1 MMKNILKY
9 ITIVALIISAG
20 CSDDYLDKAPL
31 DQFTTEVFFQTDEHA
46 LQAVNAAYDPF
57 QFWEYYSN
65 RFQYLGNIASDDAVK
80 GGFGASDQAQFE
92 QINNFTIFPDN
103 VALKNR
109 WQAIYVG
116 IFRANIVLDN
126 VPDID
131 MDETLKARV
140 IAEAKFIRALN
151 YFNLVVA
158 FGGVP
163 LIDRQLEINEQNVP
177 RSTTAETWAFIEKDL
192 NEAAADLPIFS
203 DYSSSDLGRATSG
216 AAVGLLGKALVYQQ
230 KWAEAETALKRI
242 TSGSLGAY
250 DLVADYRS
258 LFDGTN
264 ENSVES
270 LFEIQFSAGV
280 SVLPWATPAD
290 GNGSA
295 LNTTSGPQGVE
306 FDGWGFNVPT
316 QDLVD
321 AYETTTGGGEDPRL
335 SATVFRD
342 GDVVNGLPYE
352 AQSETGYRCKK
363 YVIGNGI
370 AGSTVIDSPVNFNVL
385 RYADILLLLAEALN
399 EQAGKQDEAVTHL
412 NTVRNRAGL
421 ALLPTTG
428 NGQATLR
435 TAIQQ
440 ERRIELALEGERFF
454 DLVRTGEA
462 PTVLA
467 AAGFKA
473 PKHNLM
479 PIPQAEMDVNTA
491 LAGNQNPGYN

>member
-1 MMKNILKY
+1 MMKNILKH
-9 ITIVALIISAG
+9 ITIVALIIFGG
-20 CSDDYLDKAPL
+20 CSDDYLDRTPL
-31 DQFTTEVFFQTDEHA
+31 DQFTTDVFFQTDEHA

-80 GGFGASDQAQFE
+80 GGFGASDQAQFDL
-92 QINNFTIFPDN
+92 INSFSIFPDN
-103 VALKNR
+103 VAFKNR

-116 IFRANIVLDN
+116 VFRANIVLDN

-131 MDETLKARV
+131 MDATLKARI
-140 IAEAKFIRALN
+140 IAEAKFLRALN

-163 LIDRQLEINEQNVP
+163 LIDRQLGIDEQNVP

-192 NEAAADLPIFS
+192 TEAAADLPVS
-203 DYSSSDLGRATSG
+203 YGAADVGRATRG
-216 AAVGLLGKALVYQQ
+216 AANGLLGKALVYQE
-230 KWAEAETALKRI
+230 KWAGAETALKKL
-242 TSGSLGAY
+242 TTGADAVY
-250 DLVADYRS
+250 DLVPDYRS

-270 LFEIQFSAGV
+270 VFEIQFASGV

-295 LNTTSGPQGVE
+295 LNTTSGPQGAGY
-306 FDGWGFNVPT
+306 DGWGFNVPT
-316 QDLVD
+316 QDLID
-321 AYETTTGGGEDPRL
+321 AYETTALGGEDPRL

-342 GDVVNGLPYE
+342 GDVVNGIPYE

-363 YVIGNGI
+363 YVIGDGING
-370 AGSTVIDSPVNFNVL
+370 SSVIDSPVNLHVL

-399 EQAGKQDEAVTHL
+399 EQGGKEAEAETYL
-412 NTVRNRAGL
+412 NMVRDRAGL
-421 ALLPTTG
+421 TLVAGNNQAALRSLI
-428 NGQATLR
+428 L
-435 TAIQQ
+435 Q
-440 ERRIELALEGERFF
+440 ERRIELAMEGERFF

-462 PTVLA
+462 ATVLA
-467 AAGFKA
+467 AVGFEA